1 MMAITIREQMTA
13 IKAQIDALKAE
24 YSEEYV
30 WGVRWDDADLSVGH
44 IFPASRVWDDGDP
57 TDELCSG
64 TSCIQD
70 THLRCI
76 SETNYYVGTAYIV
89 CGLHAGYG
97 EDPGEILMS
106 ECEIMAV
113 PTV

>member
-1 MMAITIREQMTA
+1 MNNVYFNHQTRRGDTMMAITIREQMTA

-70 THLRCI
+70 TPIFRSVTSFPPHV
-76 SETNYYVGTAYIV
+76 SGMTA
-89 CGLHAGYG
+89 
-97 EDPGEILMS
+97 
-106 ECEIMAV
+106 
-113 PTV
+113 T